1 VQVGVELGP
10 VVLTDKA
17 GEPGVPKTAASIV
30 PQAKPEG
37 RTTTEIEQRAKH
49 MGISKIWCRFIKG
62 KLATFLFFT
71 PFFSNPSTTM
81 HHFQYSGHNLH
92 CESVDLAAVA
102 KLYGTPTYVYSA
114 ATMADNY
121 TRLARGL
128 AGLDVQLCFAMK
140 ANSNIAV
147 LRHFANLGAGFDL
160 VSGGEIRRVL
170 AAGSTVNTSV
180 FAGVGKTEGEIRL
193 ALENGIFAFHVESE
207 PELARINHVAG
218 TLGVKAPIAIRIN
231 PDVDAHTHAKITTG
245 KSGNKF
251 GIPLKHAA
259 AAYEAASKYPH
270 IAIKGVQMHIG
281 SQLTSVGPFVEAV
294 EKVSSFVAELKV
306 KYGITYFSIGGGMGI
321 VYKDALASGDK
332 AWWDAQPADQ
342 RPLTPESYGAALVPL
357 LQPLGLKILLEHGRF
372 MVGNAGVLLSRVEH
386 LKRGA
391 GKNFLIV
398 DAAMNDLVRPA
409 MYDSFHEIVPL
420 QRDSSRRALLADIVG
435 PICESGDC
443 FAKDRQIQEVGE
455 GELLAFM
462 SAGAYGYAMAN
473 RYNTR
478 GMAAEV
484 FVKGSSFELINA
496 RETFEQMIAGEKI
509 PAFLK

>member
-1 VQVGVELGP
+1 
-10 VVLTDKA
+10 
-17 GEPGVPKTAASIV
+17 
-30 PQAKPEG
+30 
-37 RTTTEIEQRAKH
+37 
-49 MGISKIWCRFIKG
+49 
-62 KLATFLFFT
+62 
-71 PFFSNPSTTM
+71 M
-81 HHFQYSGHNLH
+81 HHFHYSGSDLQ
-92 CESVDLAAVA
+92 CESVDLAAVT

-114 ATMADNY
+114 ATMEDNY
-121 TRLARGL
+121 RRLQRGL
-128 AGLDVQLCFAMK
+128 SGLDAQLCYAMK
-140 ANSNIAV
+140 ANSNIAI

-170 AAGSTVNTSV
+170 AAGGNVKSSV
-180 FAGVGKTEGEIRL
+180 FAGVGKSEAEIKL
-193 ALENGIFAFHVESE
+193 ALESGIFSFHVESE

-218 TLGVKAPIAIRIN
+218 KLGVKAPIAIRVN

-245 KSGNKF
+245 KSDNKF
-251 GIPLKHAA
+251 GIPLKYAA
-259 AAYEAASKYPH
+259 AAYEAAAKYPN
-270 IAIKGVQMHIG
+270 IQIKGVQMHIG
-281 SQLTSVGPFVEAV
+281 SQLTSVAPFVEAV
-294 EKVSSFVAELKV
+294 EKVGPFAAELKA

-321 VYKDALASGDK
+321 IYKDALASGQQ

-357 LQPLGLKILLEHGRF
+357 LQPLGLKVLLEHGRF
-372 MVGNAGVLLSRVEH
+372 MVGNSGVLLSRVEH

-409 MYDSFHEIVPL
+409 MYESYHEIIPVH
-420 QRDSSRRALLADIVG
+420 RDSSRRALTADVVG

-443 FAKDRQIQEVGE
+443 FAKDRSLQEVGE
-455 GELLAFM
+455 GELIAFM
-462 SAGAYGYAMAN
+462 SAGAYGYAMAG

-478 GMAAEV
+478 GMPAEV
-484 FVKGSSFELINA
+484 LVKGSAFELINA